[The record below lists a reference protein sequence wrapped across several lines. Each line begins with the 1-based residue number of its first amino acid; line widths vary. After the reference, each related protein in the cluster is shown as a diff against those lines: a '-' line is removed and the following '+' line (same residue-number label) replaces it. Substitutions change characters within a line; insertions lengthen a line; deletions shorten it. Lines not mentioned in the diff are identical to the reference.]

1 MKRTAVLGTCAAALC
16 ALLAGGC
23 AGTKLTGTWKDEAY
37 RKPVNSALVFGV
49 TGRETIRR
57 LFENEVVNQLQARG
71 VRAVASYTA
80 FPTEDRQPKEV
91 VVAKVKE
98 LKVGA
103 VIVTR
108 LTDKKTIE
116 RQYPAVMMSSPGGY
130 YGTYTDY
137 YWQSY
142 DLVYIPGPT
151 YEQQVFYLETN
162 LYDASSERL
171 VWSALSKTA
180 VGDAVNQEIKPFVT
194 LVMKRLADDGLV
206 P

>member
-1 MKRTAVLGTCAAALC
+1 MKRTVVLGTCAAAFF
-16 ALLAGGC
+16 ALVVGGC
-23 AGTKLTGTWKDEAY
+23 TGSKLTGTWRDEAY
-37 RKPVNSALVFGV
+37 RKPVASALVFGV
-49 TGRETIRR
+49 TGRATVRR
-57 LFENEVVNQLQARG
+57 LFENEFVNQLQARG
-71 VRAVASYTA
+71 VQAVASYTA
-80 FPTEDRQPKEV
+80 FPTEDRQAKEA

-98 LKVGA
+98 LNAGA

-116 RQYPAVMMSSPGGY
+116 RQYPSVVMTSPGGY

-142 DLVYIPGPT
+142 DLMYIPGPT
-151 YEQQVFYLETN
+151 YQQDVLYLETN

-171 VWSALSKTA
+171 VWSALSKTV
-180 VGDAVNQEIKPFVT
+180 VGDAVNEEIKPFVT
-194 LVMKRLADDGLV
+194 LVMKKLADDGLV

>member
-1 MKRTAVLGTCAAALC
+1 MKRTVVLGISAAALC
-16 ALLAGGC
+16 VLVTGGC
-23 AGTKLTGTWKDEAY
+23 AGSKLTGTWRDEAY
-37 RKPVNSALVFGV
+37 RKPVGSAIVFGV
-49 TGRETIRR
+49 TGRATIRR
-57 LFENEVVNQLQARG
+57 LFENELVDQLQARG

-80 FPTEDRQPKEV
+80 FPTEDRQAKEA

-98 LKVGA
+98 LNAGA

-116 RQYPAVMMSSPGGY
+116 MQYPNVVMTSPGGY
-130 YGTYTDY
+130 YGTYHDY

-142 DLVYIPGPT
+142 DLMYIPGPT
-151 YEQQVFYLETN
+151 YEQQVLYLETN

-171 VWSALSKTA
+171 VWSALSKTV
-180 VGDAVNQEIKPFVT
+180 VGDAVNEEIKPFVA
-194 LVMKRLADDGLV
+194 LVMKKLTDDGLV